1 LKRYGVSPIFT
12 AMNRLLLIAV
22 SVLLLTI
29 PALAQ
34 TNSSVGVLIGTAE
47 LLDGGIDPDFD
58 MNVREVWYAKDLDFG
73 TSFKIKVGKVDFD
86 GEDFSDGAG
95 PVADVD
101 IEYALGLVE
110 YRFNEIWG
118 STSLFAG
125 PGAYRRKGP
134 GGRESDFGFS
144 LGVGGNFPMTRR
156 LGVVVEAAY
165 HWINFDD
172 SIDFLTLGA
181 GVRFAF

>member
-1 LKRYGVSPIFT
+1 
-12 AMNRLLLIAV
+12 MNRLLLITA
-22 SVLLLTI
+22 STLLLTF
-29 PALAQ
+29 PVLAQ

-47 LLDGGIDPDFD
+47 LLDGGIDPDFNL
-58 MNVREVWYAKDLDFG
+58 NVREVWYAKDLDFG

-86 GEDFSDGAG
+86 GEDFFDGVD

-110 YRFNEIWG
+110 DRFNEIWG

-125 PGAYRRKGP
+125 PGAYRRT
-134 GGRESDFGFS
+134 GGGGARESDFGFS
-144 LGVGGNFPMTRR
+144 LGVAGHFPMTRR
-156 LGVVVEAAY
+156 LGAVVEAAY

-172 SIDFLTLGA
+172 SVDFLTLGA

>member
-1 LKRYGVSPIFT
+1 LKRHGVSPIFT
-12 AMNRLLLIAV
+12 AMNRLLLIAL
-22 SVLLLTI
+22 STLLLTF

-34 TNSSVGVLIGTAE
+34 TNSSVGVLVGTAE
-47 LLDGGIDPDFD
+47 LLDGGIDPDFSL
-58 MNVREVWYAKDLDFG
+58 NVREVWYAKDLDFG

-86 GEDFSDGAG
+86 GEDFFGGPG

-125 PGAYRRKGP
+125 PGAYRRS
-134 GGRESDFGFS
+134 GGGGSESDFGFS
-144 LGVGGNFPMTRR
+144 LGVGGHFPMTRR
-156 LGVVVEAAY
+156 LGAVVEAAY

-172 SIDFLTLGA
+172 SVDFLTLGA